1 LSGKA
6 AADARSVALRVL
18 AGVEAGGRSDRLL
31 DRELRRANLDPRD
44 RGLATEIV
52 YGVLRHQAALDDAI
66 RPHCERPL
74 RQLDPRVLGGL
85 RLGVYQAA
93 YLDSVPP
100 HAAVDATV
108 GAVRR
113 SGSRGHGLVNAVLRS
128 WLRTGGE
135 MTPAHDDAGRWQV
148 PQWLAQRWVRR
159 YGRER
164 AGAWLVATLAPPV
177 NAVAVHSSRGSTAE
191 AAEVMAAAGIRVE
204 PSPWGPR
211 MLRVLEGGSRAAD
224 VIASGRVTPRSEASR
239 IVTSLLGPGE
249 GPVLDACAG
258 RGGKSLQLLEDGV
271 GGPVVALDNHLGRL
285 RDAEDAAR
293 RIGVDGLRPVAADA
307 SRPLPLRSRF
317 DRILVDAPCSGLGT
331 MRRHP
336 EIRWRVRPR
345 RLERLAQVQRAILT
359 QSLAVLRRGG
369 QLLYVTCSTEPEEN
383 EQVVE
388 AVLAGDRS
396 FRAVPLEAEGAAT
409 GLVGADGYFRTYP
422 DEPDLDGFFA
432 ALLTRR

>member
-1 LSGKA
+1 
-6 AADARSVALRVL
+6 
-18 AGVEAGGRSDRLL
+18 
-31 DRELRRANLDPRD
+31 
-44 RGLATEIV
+44 
-52 YGVLRHQAALDDAI
+52 
-66 RPHCERPL
+66 
-74 RQLDPRVLGGL
+74 
-85 RLGVYQAA
+85 
-93 YLDSVPP
+93 
-100 HAAVDATV
+100 
-108 GAVRR
+108 
-113 SGSRGHGLVNAVLRS
+113 
-128 WLRTGGE
+128 
-135 MTPAHDDAGRWQV
+135 
-148 PQWLAQRWVRR
+148 
-159 YGRER
+159 
-164 AGAWLVATLAPPV
+164 
-177 NAVAVHSSRGSTAE
+177 
-191 AAEVMAAAGIRVE
+191 
-204 PSPWGPR
+204 
-211 MLRVLEGGSRAAD
+211 
-224 VIASGRVTPRSEASR
+224 
-239 IVTSLLGPGE
+239 
-249 GPVLDACAG
+249 
-258 RGGKSLQLLEDGV
+258 
-271 GGPVVALDNHLGRL
+271 VALDNHLGRL

-345 RLERLAQVQRAILT
+345 RLEQLAQVQRAILT
-359 QSLAVLRRGG
+359 HSLAVLRRGG